1 VSQSW
6 CSVAIAAAEIGG
18 SVHVSGVG
26 FLGGLALKWAS
37 HASLGTSPV
46 AVSGGGWV
54 ATPSLE
60 LAWAGVEWPTGS
72 PMRGAASARASVVG
86 ILLAEVAPLRPRTV
100 RLENV
105 CPVSLVGRRITFVR
119 KVVQH
124 AVVGVRMRGF
134 AVVGTVCSC
143 GWAST
148 SIGLASIVAGLICF
162 RAFCRL
168 LCGAGPAAASG
179 ELLAGAGSGSAA

>member
-1 VSQSW
+1 
-6 CSVAIAAAEIGG
+6 
-18 SVHVSGVG
+18 
-26 FLGGLALKWAS
+26 
-37 HASLGTSPV
+37 
-46 AVSGGGWV
+46 
-54 ATPSLE
+54 
-60 LAWAGVEWPTGS
+60 
-72 PMRGAASARASVVG
+72 MRGAAAARASVVR
-86 ILLAEVAPLRPRTV
+86 ILFAKVVPLRPCAA

-105 CPVSLVGRRITFVR
+105 CGVPLVGGRITFVR

-124 AVVGVRMRGF
+124 AVVGVRMQWF
-134 AVVGTVCSC
+134 AVVGTVCSR